1 MQRERL
7 RKKIDNYFSKNKT
20 PHRNTVNETKSK
32 HHDSLEKSFNVN
44 RSSYKYNTGYE
55 ATTRKTKNDK
65 SFSRERSFQSSR
77 SHDNNRITI
86 DTYKERDE
94 ITFDKSFGNSLK

>member
-7 RKKIDNYFSKNKT
+7 RTKIDNYFSKNKT

-32 HHDSLEKSFNVN
+32 HHDSLEKSFNPN

-55 ATTRKTKNDK
+55 ATTQKYSKNDK
-65 SFSRERSFQSSR
+65 SFSRERSLQSSR
-77 SHDNNRITI
+77 SGSNRKTI